1 MNKEEFIKQC
11 SDTTGL
17 TQKNIRLVLE
27 SLVSTIKI
35 QIAQGNSVSIY
46 GFGKFDV
53 TEYPAKKYYKP
64 GSTDPIIVSGSKI
77 PKFRPSKDFKDMLN
91 K

>member
-11 SDTTGL
+11 SSSTGL

-27 SLVSTIKI
+27 SLISTIKL
-35 QIAQGNSVSIY
+35 QIAQGNSISIS
-46 GFGKFDV
+46 GFGKFDI
-53 TEYPAKKYYKP
+53 TEYPSKKYYKP
-64 GSTDPIIVSGSKI
+64 GSDEPMIISGSKI
-77 PKFRPSKDFKDMLN
+77 PKFKPSKDFKDMLN